1 MSVTLRKRKNA
12 DGTTTLRLDIY
23 HNGQR
28 KVETLKHLQLAKP
41 SNLADREA
49 NKTNL
54 QLAQKIAIERAAQ
67 LEANN
72 YNMVTDAGNNTL
84 VTTWMQSYIKSYDK
98 KDIRNM
104 QGVTNRFITYL
115 KKINKPDLTFSN
127 LDALLIEGFIEYLEA
142 TSIGEGARSYYRR
155 FQKMI
160 KNAYRKKLMKTNVL
174 DLVEIKV
181 KGEAKKKDA
190 LTIEEIK
197 LLNTTPSGSATV
209 KNAFLFSCLT
219 GLRFCDVKALKW
231 ESLKIKDRQMTFKQS
246 KTGKSITV
254 PLNDSA
260 IKLVSD
266 PQKSEDLVFKLPT
279 ANGANKTIKA
289 WVKRAGISKAIT
301 WHNGRHSFGTNL
313 IFNEVDI
320 LTTSKLMGHTT
331 TTHTQR
337 YITASEEMKR
347 TATDKINIEF

>member
-1 MSVTLRKRKNA
+1 MSVKLRKRENA

-72 YNMVTDAGNNTL
+72 YNMVTDAGNSTL
-84 VTTWMQSYIKSYDK
+84 VTVWMQSYIKGYEK
-98 KDIRNM
+98 KDVRNM
-104 QGVTNRFITYL
+104 QGVTNRFIAYL
-115 KKINKPDLTFSN
+115 KKINKPQLTFNN
-127 LDALLIEGFIEYLEA
+127 LDALLIEGFIEYLE
-142 TSIGEGARSYYRR
+142 TNSEGEGARSYYKR

-160 KNAYRKKLMKTNVL
+160 RNAYRKKLMKTNVL
-174 DLVEIKV
+174 EFVEKKV
-181 KGEAKKKDA
+181 RGTAKKKEA
-190 LTIEEIK
+190 LTIAEIK
-197 LLNTTPSGSATV
+197 LLNSTHSGSAIV
-209 KNAFLFSCLT
+209 KNAFLFTCVT

-231 ESLKIKDRQMTFKQS
+231 KHIDLNNKQMTLQQS
-246 KTGKSITV
+246 KTEKSVSV

-260 IKLVSD
+260 IKLVGEQ
-266 PQKSEDLVFKLPT
+266 QKNEDLVFILPT

-313 IFNEVDI
+313 IFNDVDI
-320 LTTSKLMGHTT
+320 LTTSKLMGHAS

-337 YITASEEMKR
+337 YVTASEEMKR
-347 TATDKINIEF
+347 TSTYKINIEL